1 MAFVLPTLEDL
12 EAARSLIGRHM
23 LPTPQYSWPLLN
35 ARVGTELWVKH
46 ENHTPLG
53 NFKIRGALVYLD
65 HLRQSMLGQNTL
77 DQTML
82 DQPMPD
88 VKGVIT
94 ATRGNYGQAIGFA
107 AARVGLPAVIV
118 VPKGNGREKNAAML
132 SLGVELVEHGDDFQ
146 ASSEYADQLAP
157 ERALHRIPSVH
168 PLLIQGV
175 SVYWLEFL
183 RAAPQLDVIYVPIG
197 LGSGICGLIA
207 ACRALGVKTELV
219 GVVSAH
225 APAYALSW
233 AARKPISHKVT
244 TALAD
249 GVACRTP
256 DADALETMLGE
267 ISRIVSTTDDE
278 VAFAM
283 RALFHDTHNAAE
295 GAGALGLAAIL
306 QERDQLKSRRVGT
319 VLSGANVD
327 TAVFAS
333 VLAGRA
339 VSQPSECG

>member
-12 EAARSLIGRHM
+12 ETARALICQYM
-23 LPTPQYSWPLLN
+23 PPTPQYSWPLLN
-35 ARVGTELWVKH
+35 ARAGTEVWVKH
-46 ENHTPLG
+46 ENHTPLAT
-53 NFKIRGALVYLD
+53 FKIRGALVYLN
-65 HLRQSMLGQNTL
+65 HLRQ
-77 DQTML
+77 TML
-82 DQPMPD
+82 SQTAQD
-88 VKGVIT
+88 VTGVIT

-107 AARVGLPAVIV
+107 AAKVGLPAVVV
-118 VPKGNGREKNAAML
+118 VPRGNGREKNAAMR

-146 ASSEYADQLAP
+146 ASSEYADQLAE
-157 ERALHRIPSVH
+157 ERVLHRVPSVH

-175 SVYWLEFL
+175 GVYWMEFL
-183 RAAPQLDVIYVPIG
+183 RAVSQLDVIYAPIG

-207 ACRALGVKTELV
+207 ARRALGLNTELI

-267 ISRIVSTTDDE
+267 ISRIVTATDDE
-278 VAFAM
+278 VALAM

-306 QERDQLKSRRVGT
+306 REKSQLQSCRVGT
-319 VLSGANVD
+319 VVSGGNVD

-333 VLAGRA
+333 VLAGER
-339 VSQPSECG
+339 VSRPSECG

>member
-1 MAFVLPTLEDL
+1 
-12 EAARSLIGRHM
+12 
-23 LPTPQYSWPLLN
+23 
-35 ARVGTELWVKH
+35 
-46 ENHTPLG
+46 
-53 NFKIRGALVYLD
+53 
-65 HLRQSMLGQNTL
+65 
-77 DQTML
+77 
-82 DQPMPD
+82 
-88 VKGVIT
+88 
-94 ATRGNYGQAIGFA
+94 
-107 AARVGLPAVIV
+107 V
-118 VPKGNGREKNAAML
+118 VPRGNGREKNAAMR

-146 ASSEYADQLAP
+146 ASSEYADQLAE
-157 ERALHRIPSVH
+157 ERALHRVPSVH

-175 SVYWLEFL
+175 GVYWLEFL
-183 RAAPQLDVIYVPIG
+183 RAMPDLDVIYAPIG

-207 ACRALGVKTELV
+207 ARRALGLKTELI

-267 ISRIVSTTDDE
+267 ISRIVTATDDE
-278 VAFAM
+278 VALAM
-283 RALFHDTHNAAE
+283 RALFHDTHNTAE

-306 QERDQLKSRRVGT
+306 RERNQLQSRRLGT
-319 VLSGANVD
+319 VISGGNVD

-333 VLAGRA
+333 VLAGGS
-339 VSQPSECG
+339 VSQLSECG